1 MLSEAWLRRIR
12 RFLGEVI
19 CKSGPKEEAQE
30 GSAMLVVCCTLVQ
43 CSLVKSSIRTMR
55 DCYKRFGEH
64 CLELPRGGSN
74 VGL

>member
-30 GSAMLVVCCTLVQ
+30 GVCYAGCVLY
-43 CSLVKSSIRTMR
+43 SSSVLASEII
-55 DCYKRFGEH
+55 YKDNE
-64 CLELPRGGSN
+64 
-74 VGL
+74 GLLQAVW